1 MHSEVGKRD
10 DDERKVREEE
20 IRKGWKKGNSRNLSL
35 KKKKKSQLTQSCF
48 CKTVQLVFIN
58 SKIKLKE

>member
-35 KKKKKSQLTQSCF
+35 KKKKNHS
-48 CKTVQLVFIN
+48 
-58 SKIKLKE
+58 